1 MAHSAL
7 DEVTDSGAF
16 DRSPSTFRSSVSR
29 DASAR
34 FPAVPGRYHL
44 YVSYACPWASRCL
57 AYLKL
62 KGLDAAIG
70 FTSVKPIFGRTRDSD
85 DHMGWVFPAT
95 TDEEPGA
102 EPDPFNAAKTV
113 RELYE
118 IASTNYTGKPTVPVL
133 WDKQLKTVVNNE
145 SSEIIRMLNTEFNDI
160 AENPGLDLNPVHLQ
174 ESIDEVNDLVYD
186 AINNGVYKCGFAKKQ
201 GPYEEVN

>member
-1 MAHSAL
+1 LCA
-7 DEVTDSGAF
+7 D
-16 DRSPSTFRSSVSR
+16 
-29 DASAR
+29 
-34 FPAVPGRYHL
+34 
-44 YVSYACPWASRCL
+44 CL
-57 AYLKL
+57 Q
-62 KGLDAAIG
+62 
-70 FTSVKPIFGRTRDSD
+70 
-85 DHMGWVFPAT
+85 
-95 TDEEPGA
+95 
-102 EPDPFNAAKTV
+102 
-113 RELYE
+113 
-118 IASTNYTGKPTVPVL
+118 VL